1 MAEALAPRLGKPKER
16 RETEMTM
23 QLVKIEGTWTV
34 IGKRED
40 GTSFNY
46 RFSNKRE
53 AQKWMKQF

>member
-1 MAEALAPRLGKPKER
+1 
-16 RETEMTM
+16 MTM

-46 RFSNKRE
+46 RFGSKRE
-53 AQKWMKQF
+53 AEKWMKQF

>member
-1 MAEALAPRLGKPKER
+1 MAEALAPRLGKPTRR
-16 RETEMTM
+16 REAEMTM

-46 RFSNKRE
+46 RFGSKRE
-53 AQKWMKQF
+53 AEKWMKQF